1 MKNVVWKLQAF
12 FNFRDSSNKKESG
25 EDSVL
30 LIWTNFDSFANAYLI
45 LVACFKNF
53 VFQ

>member
-25 EDSVL
+25 EVSV